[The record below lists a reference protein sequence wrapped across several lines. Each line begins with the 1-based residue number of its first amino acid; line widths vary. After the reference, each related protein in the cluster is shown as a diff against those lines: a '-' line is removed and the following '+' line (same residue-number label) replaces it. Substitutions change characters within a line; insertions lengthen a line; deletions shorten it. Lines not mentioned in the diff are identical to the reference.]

1 MSLVGYRTHSI
12 TLRAANMRR
21 GVLVNSAAAR
31 RFVFFT
37 ESAKYLLQKSGRWI
51 KINPE
56 LKCRERCAGDGPR
69 APAIDEGNSQNRER
83 NEKHQSNANT
93 ISAEESAVAD
103 SGGGH
108 GSEPAA
114 DLGLRVG

>member
-1 MSLVGYRTHSI
+1 MFFSRNLRNIYCK
-12 TLRAANMRR
+12 RAAD
-21 GVLVNSAAAR
+21 GL
-31 RFVFFT
+31 
-37 ESAKYLLQKSGRWI
+37 
-51 KINPE
+51 NPE

-83 NEKHQSNANT
+83 NEKHESNANT

>member
-1 MSLVGYRTHSI
+1 MKI
-12 TLRAANMRR
+12 
-21 GVLVNSAAAR
+21 
-31 RFVFFT
+31 RFSFIVPLDYFRLYATIFN
-37 ESAKYLLQKSGRWI
+37 
-51 KINPE
+51 INPE
-56 LKCRERCAGDGPR
+56 LKCRERRAGDGPR
-69 APAIDEGNSQNRER
+69 APAIDEENSQNRER
-83 NEKHQSNANT
+83 NEKHESNANT